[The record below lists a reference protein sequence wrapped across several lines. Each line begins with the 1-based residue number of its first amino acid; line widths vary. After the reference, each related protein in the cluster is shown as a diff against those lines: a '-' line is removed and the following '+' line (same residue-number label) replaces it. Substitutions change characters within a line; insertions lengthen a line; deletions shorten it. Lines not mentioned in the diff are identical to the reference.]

1 MQKTRLFGM
10 DDLEAAADCIRR
22 GALVGVPTETVYGLA
37 GNGLDVAA
45 VSAIYEVKGRPE
57 VKPLSL
63 MVAGAEAMAQYCQ
76 EIPEAAY
83 ALANQFWPGPLTL
96 ILPSRDCIPEIVRAG
111 GATVGLRCP
120 QHTMTLE
127 LIRRAGC
134 PLAAPSAN
142 PSGAPSPK
150 TAQQVLD
157 YFDGSIA
164 GVVDG
169 GACALGLEST
179 ILDLS
184 QTPYRI
190 LRQGALPREE
200 ILHCLTKQM
209 RIVGLTGGSG
219 CGKTTALNCLR
230 RHGAMIIDCDVL
242 YHDLLETDAGM
253 LAEIEHRFPGVVT
266 NGILDRKA
274 LGAVVFRDAAALTE
288 LNAITHRYVCAAIQT
303 LLEEWAMQGG
313 TLAAIDA
320 IALFESGLSALCT
333 TTVGVTA
340 PLATRIRRLTERD
353 GISEAYAEMRI
364 AAQQPDAFFETHCDH
379 IVYNDG
385 SLAEFT
391 DVCERLFVKLL
402 GGTGYVRT

>member
-184 QTPYRI
+184 QTPVPDSPAGRSAAG
-190 LRQGALPREE
+190 RNFALPDEANADCWPDRR
-200 ILHCLTKQM
+200 Q
-209 RIVGLTGGSG
+209 R
-219 CGKTTALNCLR
+219 LR
-230 RHGAMIIDCDVL
+230 KNNR
-242 YHDLLETDAGM
+242 
-253 LAEIEHRFPGVVT
+253 AE
-266 NGILDRKA
+266 
-274 LGAVVFRDAAALTE
+274 
-288 LNAITHRYVCAAIQT
+288 
-303 LLEEWAMQGG
+303 
-313 TLAAIDA
+313 
-320 IALFESGLSALCT
+320 LSAT
-333 TTVGVTA
+333 
-340 PLATRIRRLTERD
+340 PWRHD
-353 GISEAYAEMRI
+353 Y
-364 AAQQPDAFFETHCDH
+364 
-379 IVYNDG
+379 
-385 SLAEFT
+385 
-391 DVCERLFVKLL
+391 
-402 GGTGYVRT
+402 

>member
-1 MQKTRLFGM
+1 
-10 DDLEAAADCIRR
+10 
-22 GALVGVPTETVYGLA
+22 
-37 GNGLDVAA
+37 
-45 VSAIYEVKGRPE
+45 
-57 VKPLSL
+57 
-63 MVAGAEAMAQYCQ
+63 
-76 EIPEAAY
+76 
-83 ALANQFWPGPLTL
+83 
-96 ILPSRDCIPEIVRAG
+96 
-111 GATVGLRCP
+111 
-120 QHTMTLE
+120 
-127 LIRRAGC
+127 
-134 PLAAPSAN
+134 
-142 PSGAPSPK
+142 
-150 TAQQVLD
+150 
-157 YFDGSIA
+157 
-164 GVVDG
+164 
-169 GACALGLEST
+169 
-179 ILDLS
+179 
-184 QTPYRI
+184 
-190 LRQGALPREE
+190 
-200 ILHCLTKQM
+200 
-209 RIVGLTGGSG
+209 
-219 CGKTTALNCLR
+219 
-230 RHGAMIIDCDVL
+230 MIIDCDVL

-353 GISEAYAEMRI
+353 GISEVYAEMRI